1 MRLQKLKHSQD
12 DFMGESEQNTI
23 VVHGVNEITLG
34 GEYTICG
41 RAIPD
46 SCLEYEGWEA
56 VGNSFIGSISK
67 CECKDCLKIIKYY
80 KSLR

>member
-1 MRLQKLKHSQD
+1 MRLQKLIHSQD
-12 DFMGESEQNTI
+12 DLMTEDGQNAI

-46 SCLEYEGWEA
+46 TTLKYDGWER
-56 VGNSFIGSISK
+56 VGSSFIGPIAR
-67 CECKDCLKIIKYY
+67 CECKDCMRTIVYFKKLH
-80 KSLR
+80 